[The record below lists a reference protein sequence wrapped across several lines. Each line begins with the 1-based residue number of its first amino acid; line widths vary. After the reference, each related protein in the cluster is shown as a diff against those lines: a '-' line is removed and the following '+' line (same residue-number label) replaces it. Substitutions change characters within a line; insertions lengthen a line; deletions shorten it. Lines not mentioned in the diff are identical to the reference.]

1 MKEKAK
7 LYFAKFVKLKSGGV
21 KFDSRGATTILQDSG
36 IESHETLGVVDVIEL
51 ENYKSLIY
59 KSLITGSSLV
69 EYSAPDT
76 GGVPYFVEP

>member
-51 ENYKSLIY
+51 ENYKSLI
-59 KSLITGSSLV
+59 TGSSLV